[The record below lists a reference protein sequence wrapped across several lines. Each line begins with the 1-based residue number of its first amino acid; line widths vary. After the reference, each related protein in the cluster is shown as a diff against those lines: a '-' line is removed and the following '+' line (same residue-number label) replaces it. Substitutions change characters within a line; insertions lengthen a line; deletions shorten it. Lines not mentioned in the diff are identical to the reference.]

1 MNGDIDDKDE
11 TDFDDEAHSVED
23 AHSDEDAHLDEET
36 DPGEE
41 ADPGEDTI
49 AESISD
55 GDIAV
60 DPDVDNVGDLSVEIN
75 VEELVAKIESE
86 DTDEAKHTRG
96 VRGKLEKIREERDE
110 ELDSTYNFNIDD
122 DV

>member
-11 TDFDDEAHSVED
+11 TDFDDET
-23 AHSDEDAHLDEET
+23 HSDEDAHLDEET

-86 DTDEAKHTRG
+86 DTDDAKHTRG

-110 ELDSTYNFNIDD
+110 ELDSTYNFDIDD
-122 DV
+122 DM